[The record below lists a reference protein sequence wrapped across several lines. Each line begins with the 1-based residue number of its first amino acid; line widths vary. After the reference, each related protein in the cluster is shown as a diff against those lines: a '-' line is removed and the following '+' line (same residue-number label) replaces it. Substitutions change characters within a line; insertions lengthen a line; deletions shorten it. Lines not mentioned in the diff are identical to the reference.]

1 MPPNRLLRIIMSG
14 ISEMRRAI
22 TSIASTLR
30 VLSLKVKLSL
40 RKRRKKYPRR
50 NQRAFTRSQCLP

>member
-1 MPPNRLLRIIMSG
+1 MLPNRLLRITMTG

-30 VLSLKVKLSL
+30 VLSRKVKLSL
-40 RKRRKKYPRR
+40 RKKKYPRTDR
-50 NQRAFTRSQCLP
+50 RAFTRSQSLP